1 MTQIVPSTLKDAPKD
16 TAASAAPAISASERI
31 FRCVTSSVASD
42 FGLDEKVLAAAT
54 RGAPRVAFARQVA
67 MYLAH
72 VGFALS
78 FAAVGRMFGRDRTTV
93 SHACRVIEDGR
104 DDAWLDRRL
113 AVLERACRR
122 NSGWRGAK
130 MPRSALG
137 RGR

>member
-1 MTQIVPSTLKDAPKD
+1 MIHIVPSVPKD
-16 TAASAAPAISASERI
+16 PAASAAPAISDPERI
-31 FRCVTSSVASD
+31 FRCVTSCVASD
-42 FGLDEKVLAAAT
+42 FELDEKVLAETT

-122 NSGWRGAK
+122 GSGWQGAE
-130 MPRSALG
+130 MPRAAGG
-137 RGR
+137 RER